1 MKTFGLLSEIIVTVV
16 VLFILPVF
24 CFQYHEELLL
34 EGEMEYQTIYFTDS
48 IRNVGFISRN
58 MYEQFLE
65 SLGRT
70 NHVYEVE
77 MTVYEKNMNSESPYG
92 YWKGVYTDQ
101 VLNAIYG
108 PEERFIMHQG
118 NLIAIAVYRKDSNAY
133 EKVLMRLGV
142 LGQGVARI
150 PFRYGGMIRDERF

>member
-1 MKTFGLLSEIIVTVV
+1 MKTFGLLWEIIVTVV
-16 VLFILPVF
+16 VLFILPIL

-65 SLGRT
+65 NLDRT

-77 MTVYEKNMNSESPYG
+77 MTVFEKNMNSDSSYG
-92 YWKGVYTDQ
+92 YWKGIYTEQ
-101 VLNAIYG
+101 VLDAIYG
-108 PEERFIMHQG
+108 SEERFLLHQG
-118 NLIAIAVYRKDSNAY
+118 NLLTVAVHRKDSNAY
-133 EKVLMRLGV
+133 ENVLKRLGV
-142 LGQGVARI
+142 LRQGVARI
-150 PFRYGGMIRDERF
+150 PFRYGGMIRDECF